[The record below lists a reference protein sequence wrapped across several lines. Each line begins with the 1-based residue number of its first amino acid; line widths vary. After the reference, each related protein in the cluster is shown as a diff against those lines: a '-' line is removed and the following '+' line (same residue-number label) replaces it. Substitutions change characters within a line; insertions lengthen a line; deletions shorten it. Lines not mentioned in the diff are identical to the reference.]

1 MTEFPESTV
10 PNGARRGRLFV
21 VSAPSGAGKTTLC
34 RGLREHFGDIAYSVS
49 FTTRSPRPGERDG
62 VDYHFI
68 SEAEFKDGIEN
79 GRWAEWADVYGNH
92 YGTSAAA
99 LERTLSAGQNLLLEI
114 DVQGCAQI
122 VERFPEAVTIFI
134 MPPSFDA
141 LRERLA
147 GRGQDD
153 PAVIERRL
161 QAAKQEMNQAHR
173 YRHVIVND
181 KLETAL
187 AELIAVVQAAREG

>member
-1 MTEFPESTV
+1 
-10 PNGARRGRLFV
+10 
-21 VSAPSGAGKTTLC
+21 
-34 RGLREHFGDIAYSVS
+34 
-49 FTTRSPRPGERDG
+49 

-79 GRWAEWADVYGNH
+79 GRWAEWADVYGNY

-99 LERTLSAGQNLLLEI
+99 LERTLSAGQDLLLEI

-141 LRERLA
+141 LRERLS

-161 QAAKQEMNQAHR
+161 RAAEQEMEQAHR
-173 YRHVIVND
+173 DRHVIVND
-181 KLETAL
+181 QLETAR
-187 AELIAVVQAAREG
+187 AELIAAVRAAREG